1 METSKTKTPARTAK
15 GRKKPAIQTRIKQIR
30 KEHHMTQQEMA
41 DLLGLSRQYYTCL
54 EKGMYDL
61 TVDKLQTLNQE
72 FGVTADYVL
81 GFDKGGKVQ
90 VSEEELEL
98 IKVLHKLDNPK
109 LVTSLLNLVKGLF
122 ISYGKDENGVPV
134 KGRDVL

>member
-61 TVDKLQTLNQE
+61 TVEKLQ
-72 FGVTADYVL
+72 TADYVL

-90 VSEEELEL
+90 VSEDELEL

-122 ISYGKDENGVPV
+122 ISYGKDENGNPV
-134 KGRDVL
+134 KGRDDQ

>member
-1 METSKTKTPARTAK
+1 MDAKTFTSK
-15 GRKKPAIQTRIKQIR
+15 RKKPAIPTRIKQIR
-30 KEHHMTQQEMA
+30 KDHHMTQQQMA

-54 EKGMYDL
+54 ERGMYDL

-90 VSEEELEL
+90 VSEDELAL
-98 IKVLHKLDNPK
+98 IKVLHEINNPK
-109 LVTSLLNLVKGLF
+109 FSYNLLQTAKCVLK
-122 ISYGKDENGVPV
+122 SYIEREKIYI
-134 KGRDVL
+134 

>member
-1 METSKTKTPARTAK
+1 MNSKTKDSANMPK
-15 GRKKPAIQTRIKQIR
+15 GRKKPAIPTRIKQIR
-30 KEHHMTQQEMA
+30 KEHHMTQQQMA

-54 EKGMYDL
+54 ERGMYDL

-90 VSEEELEL
+90 VSEDELEL
-98 IKVLHKLDNPK
+98 IKMLHKLNKPK
-109 LVTSLLNLVKGLF
+109 VVTSLLELVKSIYLSCVAGE
-122 ISYGKDENGVPV
+122 KE
-134 KGRDVL
+134 KGRDIL

>member
-1 METSKTKTPARTAK
+1 MDAKTFTGK
-15 GRKKPAIQTRIKQIR
+15 RKKPAIPTRIKQIR
-30 KEHHMTQQEMA
+30 KDHHMTQQQMA

-54 EKGMYDL
+54 ERGMYDL

-90 VSEEELEL
+90 VSEDELEL

-122 ISYGKDENGVPV
+122 ISYGKDENGNPV
-134 KGRDVL
+134 KGRDDQ

>member
-1 METSKTKTPARTAK
+1 
-15 GRKKPAIQTRIKQIR
+15 
-30 KEHHMTQQEMA
+30 MTQQEMA

>member
-1 METSKTKTPARTAK
+1 
-15 GRKKPAIQTRIKQIR
+15 
-30 KEHHMTQQEMA
+30 MTQQQMA

-54 EKGMYDL
+54 ERGMYDL

-90 VSEEELEL
+90 GSEDELAL
-98 IKVLHKLDNPK
+98 IKVLHEINNPRF
-109 LVTSLLNLVKGLF
+109 SCNLLQTAKCVLR
-122 ISYGKDENGVPV
+122 SYIEREKIYI
-134 KGRDVL
+134 